1 MKKKAYMNA
10 TFNRKIALKEEREL
24 ITNVK
29 LVTFFHNEKRLKKW
43 NEEKENITLRKREWM

>member
-29 LVTFFHNEKRLKKW
+29 LVTFFHNEKRLKK
-43 NEEKENITLRKREWM
+43 